1 MKNILISIFAL
12 AFSMTAH
19 AASLADTS
27 AAEFLVNH
35 GSVGSFAKI
44 QLGTSLMKSR
54 EHSLKCVYDFS
65 VQGGAIGTLN
75 LLDVVGK
82 PCVLPN
88 KAIIRDVLIDA
99 VTTLTSGGSA
109 VVGLSSGKTAGDMK
123 ANATA
128 FSAYTGLVA
137 GVPVGTAATAIKLTA
152 DVKPTITIATAALT
166 AGKLNVH
173 IKYQISE

>member
-1 MKNILISIFAL
+1 
-12 AFSMTAH
+12 
-19 AASLADTS
+19 
-27 AAEFLVNH
+27 
-35 GSVGSFAKI
+35 
-44 QLGTSLMKSR
+44 
-54 EHSLKCVYDFS
+54 
-65 VQGGAIGTLN
+65 
-75 LLDVVGK
+75 
-82 PCVLPN
+82 
-88 KAIIRDVLIDA
+88 
-99 VTTLTSGGSA
+99 
-109 VVGLSSGKTAGDMK
+109 MK